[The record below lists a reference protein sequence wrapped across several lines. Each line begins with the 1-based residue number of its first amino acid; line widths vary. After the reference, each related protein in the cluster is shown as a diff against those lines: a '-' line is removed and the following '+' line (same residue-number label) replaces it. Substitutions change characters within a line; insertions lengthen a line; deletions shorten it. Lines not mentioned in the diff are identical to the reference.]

1 MAAVAIFGHRRSVTP
16 RPVTRG
22 LRSVCPLDSRS
33 QGCYSLSSSPEERGA
48 EVNSPNS
55 HTERRRSERA
65 LESLPLLVRGVDL
78 LGQPFEERT
87 TILAFNSHG
96 CRYSSKHHLPRNSW
110 VTLELPART
119 NRANERDQLRARVA
133 WVQRPHSIR
142 DFFQIAVELET
153 PANVWKGE
161 EAPAA
166 ETSPAPVNFMNETDG
181 ENRSESR
188 LGNSWSQGAAE
199 SGEPQGFEPTQYSP
213 LQLASDSP
221 LIRGLRAELD
231 RQAKEAAA
239 NAAEEAGQN
248 VMRLAEENERKY
260 SASAEE
266 SLGRWRAQLDQVQEQ
281 ARAEYA
287 ERLSTQQNEFLGNVK
302 SEMDSTLQQA
312 RELVSHLNYQT
323 ETLRSESQL
332 AQEKSSQVAQSLL
345 QLEAADAA
353 RAARPLAGHSQEEI
367 EAQESMA
374 AGWRRR
380 LESEMQVAQKQWNE
394 LLQSSLDSHLNHMV
408 GQISVHSREILQTAE
423 KKMTERLGELREP
436 FAKAAEEARDTIA
449 GIQTSLTQEV
459 QRARGSLAEVE
470 QVAGRTKEI
479 SEQLEAASH
488 DALNQLHRRLEKILD
503 SHTAEMNRRADGI
516 SANLSQTV
524 GSSLDSVGHQF
535 LERTIAETERRLGP
549 HLERVPV
556 LLRELDA
563 REVQTEEGLRVY
575 RERLRQLAENNHRDV
590 ATQIAAT
597 SANLHADFEAARKDA
612 LGKWSEELDASGV
625 RAAHSAA
632 ESLGRTSE
640 WFQQEARARLQV
652 LLEQAVVTA
661 GAGLSEKTAAATH
674 SFETQ
679 LAAQA
684 AAHLTQIHERVEAV
698 ASDVMGRAR
707 TELDRAAEA
716 AAASFGQ
723 VLHSESERQTLE
735 FRATTSGIQRD
746 RAEEFDRTTQELLH
760 KLDVNAWQS
769 VESCRTRMAE
779 QLETAVVEGR
789 GALGAEFASALE
801 SYRGEREIHK
811 QQWIEHLE
819 RLSNDATGKYQEK
832 LQTSGDAW
840 VVSSMRRL
848 NEHGQNGIESLLR
861 TADQALRDSFA
872 KVFEGLSELLRDRN
886 ANAAGAAGASGF
898 GQISDRDSGDS
909 SAPRNNVI

>member
-1 MAAVAIFGHRRSVTP
+1 
-16 RPVTRG
+16 
-22 LRSVCPLDSRS
+22 
-33 QGCYSLSSSPEERGA
+33 
-48 EVNSPNS
+48 VNSHQTS
-55 HTERRRSERA
+55 TERRRSERA
-65 LESLPLLVRGVDL
+65 LESLPLIVRGVDL

-87 TILAFNSHG
+87 TTLAFNSHG
-96 CRYSSKHHLPRNSW
+96 CRYTSTHHLPRNSW
-110 VTLELPART
+110 VTLELPASASRT
-119 NRANERDQLRARVA
+119 NEKDPLRARVA

-161 EAPAA
+161 GTPATEAAPAHLA
-166 ETSPAPVNFMNETDG
+166 SFMNNAIREG
-181 ENRSESR
+181 RSEPESR
-188 LGNSWSQGAAE
+188 DSAADDTSE
-199 SGEPQGFEPTQYSP
+199 TGKAQGFEPTQYAP
-213 LQLASDSP
+213 LHLASDSP
-221 LIRGLRAELD
+221 LIRELRADLD
-231 RQAKEAAA
+231 RQMKEAAA
-239 NAAEEAGQN
+239 NAAEEARHN
-248 VMRLAEENERKY
+248 VMRAAEENERKL

-266 SLGRWRAQLDQVQEQ
+266 SLGKWKTQLDQVQEQ

-287 ERLSTQQNEFLGNVK
+287 AQLLTQQNEFVQNVK
-302 SEMDSTLQQA
+302 SELDATLQQA

-323 ETLRSESQL
+323 ETLRSASHA

-345 QLEAADAA
+345 QLEAAEAA
-353 RAARPLAGHSQEEI
+353 RAAKPVAGYSHEEI
-367 EAQESMA
+367 EAQESLA
-374 AGWRRR
+374 AGWRGR

-394 LLQSSLDSHLNHMV
+394 LLQSSLDSNLNHMI
-408 GQISVHSREILQTAE
+408 GQISAHSQEILQTAE

-459 QRARGSLAEVE
+459 QRARGSLTEVE

-488 DALNQLHRRLEKILD
+488 DTLNQLHRRLEKILD
-503 SHTAEMNRRADGI
+503 AQTAEMNRRADGI
-516 SANLSQTV
+516 SLNLSQTA
-524 GSSLDSVGHQF
+524 GLSLDSVGHQF
-535 LERTIAETERRLGP
+535 LERTIAETERRLAP
-549 HLERVPV
+549 HLERVPA
-556 LLRELDA
+556 LLRELET
-563 REVQTEEGLRVY
+563 REVQTEEGLRVH
-575 RERLRQLAENNHRDV
+575 RERLRQLAENSHRDV
-590 ATQIAAT
+590 ESQIAAT
-597 SANLHADFEAARKDA
+597 SANLHADFESARKDA

-652 LLEQAVVTA
+652 LVEQAMITA
-661 GAGLSEKTAAATH
+661 GVGLSEKTATATQ
-674 SFETQ
+674 SFEAQ

-684 AAHLTQIHERVEAV
+684 AAHLAQIREQVESA
-698 ASDVMGRAR
+698 ANDVTGRAR

-735 FRATTSGIQRD
+735 FRATTSGIQRE
-746 RAEEFDRTTQELLH
+746 RAEEFDRTTQGLLH
-760 KLDVNAWQS
+760 KLDVNAWSS
-769 VESCRTRMAE
+769 VESFRARMAE
-779 QLETAVVEGR
+779 HLETAVTEGR

-801 SYRGEREIHK
+801 NYRAERDTHK

-872 KVFEGLSELLRDRN
+872 KVFEGLSEMLRERG
-886 ANAAGAAGASGF
+886 ANAAGVGAASGF
-898 GQISDRDSGDS
+898 GQIPNRDSGES